1 MNNFIYIILFFNL
14 LIFNISQSF
23 SQNKETFVNFINP
36 KKELV
41 TDSIELPATMKSNE
55 KVEITS
61 TVSEKIQE
69 IFFIE
74 GVSVKKDEIL
84 VILNNYEETAILK
97 QFEAELKE
105 AEINYKRAL
114 SLSQKG
120 NISQSVLDNRL
131 TEKIRLSGQVEEI
144 KAKIN
149 DLVLKA
155 PFDGTIGLRNYS
167 VGAFVKPGDVISTIY
182 DFKTLKVE
190 ASAPESYVGKIKIG
204 DTVKVKVNSSDVVYL
219 GEVYVIDPY
228 VDERSRT
235 FKIIS
240 KIENKKELK
249 PGMMAKKIINFESKE
264 IFVLPENSIIP
275 IDNQTFIYVISDENI
290 LKKVE
295 VSTGRRFD
303 GKVEIKK
310 GVKSSYKILF
320 EGINKLKAGDKVKI
334 K

>member
-1 MNNFIYIILFFNL
+1 MTKFKYSILFLYL
-14 LIFNISQSF
+14 LVLNTNPSF
-23 SQNKETFVNFINP
+23 SQNKDILVNFINP
-36 KKELV
+36 KKELI
-41 TDSIELPATMKSNE
+41 TDKIELSATIKSNE
-55 KVEITS
+55 KVDITS
-61 TVSEKIQE
+61 TIAEKIQE
-69 IFFIE
+69 ILFIE
-74 GVSVKKDEIL
+74 GVSVKKDKIL

-105 AEINYKRAL
+105 AEINYQRAL

-131 TEKIRLSGQVEEI
+131 TEKIRLTGKVDEI

-167 VGAFVKPGDVISTIY
+167 VGAFVKPGDVITTIY

-190 ASAPESYVGKIKIG
+190 ASVPEAYIGRIKIK
-204 DTVKVKVNSSDVVYL
+204 DTVKIKVNYSEIVYS

-228 VDERSRT
+228 VDEKTRT
-235 FKIIS
+235 FRIIS
-240 KIENKKELK
+240 KIESKKELK
-249 PGMMAKKIINFESKE
+249 PGMMAKKILNFDSKE
-264 IFVLPENSIIP
+264 SFLVPESAIIP
-275 IDNQTFIYVISDENI
+275 IDNQTFIYVISDENFI
-290 LKKVE
+290 KKVE
-295 VSTGRRFD
+295 VFTGKRLD

-310 GVKSSYKILF
+310 GLKSSDKIVF
-320 EGINKLKAGDKVKI
+320 EGINKLKAGIKVKI

>member
-1 MNNFIYIILFFNL
+1 MSKFIYLILFFNL
-14 LIFNISQSF
+14 LIINVNEAF
-23 SQNKETFVNFINP
+23 SQNKDVTVNFIYP
-36 KKELV
+36 KKELI
-41 TDSIELPATMKSNE
+41 TDKIELPSTIKSNE
-55 KVEITS
+55 KVDITS

-69 IFFIE
+69 ISFIE
-74 GVSVKKDEIL
+74 GISVKKDEIL

-105 AEINYKRAL
+105 AEINYQRAL

-131 TEKIRLSGQVEEI
+131 TEKIRLTGKVDEI

-167 VGAFVKPGDVISTIY
+167 VGAFIKPGDVITTIY

-190 ASAPESYVGKIKIG
+190 ASVPEAYVGKIKIG
-204 DTVKVKVNSSDVVYL
+204 DTVKIKVNYSDIVYS

-228 VDERSRT
+228 VDDKTRT

-249 PGMMAKKIINFESKE
+249 PGMMAKKILYFESKE
-264 IFVLPENSIIP
+264 SIVVPESSIIP
-275 IDNQTFIYVISDENI
+275 VDNQTFIYVISNENI
-290 LKKVE
+290 IKKVE
-295 VSTGRRFD
+295 VFTGKRLD

-310 GVKSSYKILF
+310 GLKSSDKIVF
-320 EGINKLKAGDKVKI
+320 EGINKLKAGIKVKI

>member
-1 MNNFIYIILFFNL
+1 MTKFIYAILFLNL
-14 LIFNISQSF
+14 LILNINQSF
-23 SQNKETFVNFINP
+23 SQNKDILVNFINP
-36 KKELV
+36 KKELI
-41 TDSIELPATMKSNE
+41 TDKIELPATIKSNE
-55 KVEITS
+55 KVDITS
-61 TVSEKIQE
+61 TIAEKIQE
-69 IFFIE
+69 ILFVE
-74 GVSVKKDEIL
+74 GVSVKKDKIL
-84 VILNNYEETAILK
+84 VILNNFEETAILK

-105 AEINYKRAL
+105 AEINYQRAL
-114 SLSQKG
+114 SLSKKG

-131 TEKIRLSGQVEEI
+131 TEKIRLTGKVDEI

-167 VGAFVKPGDVISTIY
+167 VGAFIKPGDVITTIY

-190 ASAPESYVGKIKIG
+190 ASVPEAYVGRIKIR
-204 DTVKVKVNSSDVVYL
+204 DTVKIKVNSSDRVYS

-228 VDERSRT
+228 VDEKTRT
-235 FKIIS
+235 FRIIS

-249 PGMMAKKIINFESKE
+249 PGMMAKKILNFDSKE
-264 IFVLPENSIIP
+264 SILVPESAIIP

-290 LKKVE
+290 IKKVQ
-295 VSTGRRFD
+295 VFTGKRLD

-310 GVKSSYKILF
+310 GLKLSDKIVF
-320 EGINKLKAGDKVKI
+320 QGVNKLKAGVKVKI

>member
-1 MNNFIYIILFFNL
+1 MSKFIYLILFFYL
-14 LIFNISQSF
+14 LIINVNEAF
-23 SQNKETFVNFINP
+23 SQNKDVTVNFIYP
-36 KKELV
+36 KKELI
-41 TDSIELPATMKSNE
+41 TDKIELPSTIKSNE
-55 KVEITS
+55 KVDITS

-69 IFFIE
+69 ISFIE
-74 GVSVKKDEIL
+74 GISVKKDEIL

-105 AEINYKRAL
+105 AEINYQRAL

-131 TEKIRLSGQVEEI
+131 TEKIRLTGKVDEI

-167 VGAFVKPGDVISTIY
+167 VGAFIKPGDVITTIY

-190 ASAPESYVGKIKIG
+190 ASVPEAYVGKIKIG
-204 DTVKVKVNSSDVVYL
+204 DTVKIKVNYSDIVYS

-228 VDERSRT
+228 VDDKTRT

-249 PGMMAKKIINFESKE
+249 PGMMAKKILYFESKE
-264 IFVLPENSIIP
+264 SIVVPESSIIP
-275 IDNQTFIYVISDENI
+275 VDNQTFIYVISNENI
-290 LKKVE
+290 IKKVE
-295 VSTGRRFD
+295 VFTGKRLD
-303 GKVEIKK
+303 GKIEIKK
-310 GVKSSYKILF
+310 GLKSSDKIVF
-320 EGINKLKAGDKVKI
+320 EGINKLKAGIKVKI

>member
-1 MNNFIYIILFFNL
+1 MTKFKYSILFLYL
-14 LIFNISQSF
+14 LVLNTNPSF
-23 SQNKETFVNFINP
+23 SQNKDILVNFVNP
-36 KKELV
+36 KKELI
-41 TDSIELPATMKSNE
+41 TDKIELSATIKSNE
-55 KVEITS
+55 KVDITS
-61 TVSEKIQE
+61 TIAEKIQE
-69 IFFIE
+69 ILFIE
-74 GVSVKKDEIL
+74 GVSVKKDKIL

-105 AEINYKRAL
+105 AEINYQRAL

-131 TEKIRLSGQVEEI
+131 TEKIRLTGKVDEI

-167 VGAFVKPGDVISTIY
+167 VGAFVKPGDVITTIY

-190 ASAPESYVGKIKIG
+190 ASVPEAYIGRIKIK
-204 DTVKVKVNSSDVVYL
+204 DTVKIKVNSSEIVYS

-228 VDERSRT
+228 VDEKTRT
-235 FKIIS
+235 FRIIS
-240 KIENKKELK
+240 KIESKKELK
-249 PGMMAKKIINFESKE
+249 PGMMAKKILNFDSKE
-264 IFVLPENSIIP
+264 SFLVPESAIIP
-275 IDNQTFIYVISDENI
+275 IDNQTFIYVISDENFI
-290 LKKVE
+290 KKVE
-295 VSTGRRFD
+295 VFTGKRLD

-310 GVKSSYKILF
+310 GLKSSDKIVF
-320 EGINKLKAGDKVKI
+320 EGINKLKAGIKVKI